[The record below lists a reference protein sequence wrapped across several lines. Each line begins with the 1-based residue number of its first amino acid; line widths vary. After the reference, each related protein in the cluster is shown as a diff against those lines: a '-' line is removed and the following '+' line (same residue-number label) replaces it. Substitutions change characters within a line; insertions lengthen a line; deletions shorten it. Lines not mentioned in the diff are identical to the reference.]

1 MQIRIQTICFVF
13 VSTMDKI
20 QILSDKT
27 QIHIYYRTEKGDQ
40 KGVEWEPIKISPKS
54 EKLGICPKIDL
65 MTFSSSNHEIC
76 IRRNTDHMV
85 IVDSLTLGMMLEST
99 VEKISNKSRANQ
111 SCKSQRK
118 AGTSRIETGTSGI
131 PNPKLPVLGRV
142 WKNSETIVNDIQ
154 KIMRF
159 GSKVLQAIMSI
170 PKRSPQKDHFVK
182 TGTSGFQNR
191 SLLFSWVQVDQKQNG
206 KLNQMISKISKIVT
220 RASPNHDESLSQ
232 RSLQKD

>member
-1 MQIRIQTICFVF
+1 LYSYQQWTRFTFV
-13 VSTMDKI
+13 
-20 QILSDKT
+20 SDKT
-27 QIHIYYRTEKGDQ
+27 QIHICYRTEKGDQ

-54 EKLGICPKIDL
+54 EELGICPKIDL
-65 MTFSSSNHEIC
+65 MTFSSSNH
-76 IRRNTDHMV
+76 RDHMV

-142 WKNSETIVNDIQ
+142 WKNSKTIVNDLQ

-170 PKRSPQKDHFVK
+170 PKRSPQKDDFVK